1 MGTDTT
7 TAAGPLFTLPSAWRG
22 TEGEPGTTA
31 TVPCGDLADGLR
43 ALAAVCGHDGLDD
56 VLLAAHL
63 KVLAML
69 TPEPSFRAE
78 TVRDGRRLLAVMD
91 EVPVTWRELAL
102 SAGKQLA
109 PFHEAGTGARS
120 TDRHTRV
127 LFADEGAVPGA
138 AYALHVAATPTALTL
153 TISPGV
159 LSPSFAALLPGL
171 YRAVLTAMATDP
183 DGDALAAYLPGD
195 ERARLLGTWS
205 RGGTVDRGRATVPEL
220 IEAQAA
226 RTPDAPAVETGGT
239 VLTYRQID
247 ERANRLAHRLRRLGA
262 TRDRLVGVSLRRG
275 PELLPAL
282 LAVWKAGAGYLP
294 LDPALPA
301 GRLRH
306 MIDAAGCDLVV
317 TDSQQVSALG
327 EPGPDTYT
335 AVLLDDDAERR
346 ALDALPT
353 APTGVPAE
361 PDALAY
367 VIYTSGSTGDPKG
380 VMIEHGGLANYLR
393 WTADAYAAR
402 GTGGAPVFSSI
413 SFDLGIPSLF
423 TPLITGQPVHLLPD
437 PLDIA
442 DLGDLLAAGAPYSFI
457 KMTPGHLDLLSVD
470 LAPDEI
476 RGLAGLVIAA
486 GDAFTADLAR
496 RWIDSAGPGGTAVAT
511 EYGPTEITIGNSG
524 QIIAEPPGTE
534 LIPLGAPIPN
544 TTMYVLTDRLE
555 PVPTGVPGEVFIGGA
570 GVARGYLGRPD
581 LTEERFLPDPFGP
594 PGARLYRTGDLA
606 RWLPDGDLEFLGRAD
621 HQVKIRG
628 FRIELGEIQARLRTH
643 ESVAETVVIAVGAA
657 RSRSLA
663 AYVVPAEGHGVD
675 AAILTAHLG
684 ATLPDYMVPTHFV
697 AIGHVPL
704 TANGKVDTRALQGL
718 LEPRT

>member
-1 MGTDTT
+1 MGTDTAA
-7 TAAGPLFTLPSAWRG
+7 AAGPLFTLPSAWRG
-22 TEGEPGTTA
+22 TEREPGSTA
-31 TVPCGDLADGLR
+31 TVPYADLADGLH
-43 ALAAVCGHDGLDD
+43 ALAASCGHDGLDD

-78 TVRDGRRLLAVMD
+78 TVRNGRRLLAEIG

-102 SAGKQLA
+102 AAGKQLA
-109 PFHEAGTGARS
+109 PFDGAGTGAEF
-120 TDRHTRV
+120 TDGHARV
-127 LFADEGAVPGA
+127 LFADEGETSGA
-138 AYALHVAATPTALTL
+138 SYALQVAATPTALTL
-153 TISPGV
+153 TVSPDV
-159 LSPSFAALLPGL
+159 LSSCAALLPGL
-171 YRAVLTAMATDP
+171 YRAVLTAMAADP
-183 DGDALAAYLPGD
+183 DGDALAAYLPDD
-195 ERARLLGTWS
+195 ERERLLGAWS
-205 RGGTVDRGRATVPEL
+205 QGGTVDRGRATVLEL

-226 RTPDAPAVETGGT
+226 RTPDAPAVKTAGT

-247 ERANRLAHRLRRLGA
+247 ERANQLAHRLIRLGA

-275 PELLPAL
+275 PALLPAL

-294 LDPALPA
+294 LDPELPA

-317 TDSQQVSALG
+317 TDTQQVAALG

-335 AVLLDDDAERR
+335 AVLLDDDAECR

-353 APTGVPAE
+353 APTGVPAD
-361 PDALAY
+361 PSALAY
-367 VIYTSGSTGDPKG
+367 VIYTSGSTGNPKG

-437 PLDIA
+437 PLNIA
-442 DLGDLLAAGAPYSFI
+442 DLGDLLVAGAPYSFI

-470 LAPDEI
+470 LTPDEI
-476 RGLAGLVIAA
+476 RDLAGLVIAA
-486 GDAFTADLAR
+486 GDAFTAGLAR

-524 QIIAEPPGTE
+524 QVIAEPPGTE

-555 PVPTGVPGEVFIGGA
+555 PVPTGVPGEVYIGGA

-628 FRIELGEIQARLRTH
+628 FRIELGEIQAQLRTH

-663 AYVVPAEGHGVD
+663 AYLVPAEGHGVD
-675 AAILTAHLG
+675 AAVLTAHLR
-684 ATLPDYMVPTHFV
+684 AVLPDYMLPAHFV
-697 AIGHVPL
+697 AIEHVPL

-718 LEPRT
+718 LEQPGT